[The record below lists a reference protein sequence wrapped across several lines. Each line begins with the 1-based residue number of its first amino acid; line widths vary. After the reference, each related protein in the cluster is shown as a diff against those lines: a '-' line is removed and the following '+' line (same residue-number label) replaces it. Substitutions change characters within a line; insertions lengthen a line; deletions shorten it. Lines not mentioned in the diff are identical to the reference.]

1 MIHSLFRLSGPRLR
15 NAGNFLVNIVDV
27 PAYCSFIIPSV
38 LRRDQLTIA
47 VSTEGASPGLAKR
60 IRHSLEEYFSPA
72 YGPYLRLAALARTYL
87 RKKGVSYERRDDFFS
102 DFFVS
107 DVLAQLVRGNIEQ
120 AAVITAALLHHYDID
135 VPASV
140 LKAVLKQETPMY
152 RGASEAR
159 NVSTMEHKPSSCGRV
174 YLVGAGPGD
183 PDLITLKGLR
193 CLRMADVLVYDRLVN
208 LSLLDEAPS
217 GAERVFVGKKPGC
230 HSVKQEEIH
239 VLLIHYARQ
248 GRLVVRLKGGD
259 PLIFGRGGEE
269 ALALAHA
276 GIAFE
281 VVPGVSSA
289 IAVPAY
295 AGIPV
300 THRNYAS
307 SVTIVTGHGCAYGR
321 HPFESHPQ
329 ASLSPP
335 IHRGPTVDPD
345 VSRGERS
352 EEVHASADV
361 NWETLA
367 KVGRWGERW
376 SF

>member
-1 MIHSLFRLSGPRLR
+1 
-15 NAGNFLVNIVDV
+15 
-27 PAYCSFIIPSV
+27 
-38 LRRDQLTIA
+38 
-47 VSTEGASPGLAKR
+47 
-60 IRHSLEEYFSPA
+60 
-72 YGPYLRLAALARTYL
+72 
-87 RKKGVSYERRDDFFS
+87 
-102 DFFVS
+102 
-107 DVLAQLVRGNIEQ
+107 
-120 AAVITAALLHHYDID
+120 
-135 VPASV
+135 
-140 LKAVLKQETPMY
+140 
-152 RGASEAR
+152 
-159 NVSTMEHKPSSCGRV
+159 MEHKPSSSGKV

-183 PDLITLKGLR
+183 PELITLKGLR
-193 CLRMADVLVYDRLVN
+193 CLRMADVVVYDRLVN

-217 GAERVFVGKKPGC
+217 GAERVFVGKKTGC

-259 PLIFGRGGEE
+259 PFVFGRGGEE
-269 ALALAHA
+269 ALALAQA
-276 GIAFE
+276 GIPFE

-367 KVGRWGERW
+367 KVGRWGGTLVILMGVDTLPHVTQQLLDGGLPADTPAAVIQQGTIPQQRVVTDTLVNIAECARRANITSPAITVIGAVVALRDSLNWFETQETGEPGEYEERVPTGTCW
-376 SF
+376 INPHSTVESRLGYIKLVLSRKVSSVV